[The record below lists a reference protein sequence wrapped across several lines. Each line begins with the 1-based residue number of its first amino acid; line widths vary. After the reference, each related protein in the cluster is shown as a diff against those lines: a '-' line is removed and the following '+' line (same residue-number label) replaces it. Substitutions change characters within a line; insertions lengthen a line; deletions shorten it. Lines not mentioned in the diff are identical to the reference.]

1 MSLITAADLPDH
13 EMVSVVIPG
22 IHSDYAN
29 HSPLS
34 ILEVSQNGQTFEIH
48 IYRGKKFHDDDGE
61 SFTPLGYLT
70 LREYQLFKPLLGGV
84 DESGNEISRR
94 LFTEWEKIDFTITF
108 MRKLQSSEFDNAT
121 LAASVPEEMTDA
133 ASLAIELVLGAD
145 WSLDNLSEYSA
156 EQPRNDQESL

>member
-13 EMVSVVIPG
+13 QMVSVVIPG

-34 ILEVSQNGQTFEIH
+34 VLDVSQSGQTFEIH
-48 IYRGKKFHDDDGE
+48 IYRGKKFSDGDGE

-84 DESGNEISRR
+84 DESGNEIPRT
-94 LFTEWEKIDFTITF
+94 LFVEWEKIDFAITF
-108 MRKLQSSEFDNAT
+108 MRKLESNEFDNAEI
-121 LAASVPEEMTDA
+121 AASVPEEMADTA
-133 ASLAIELVLGAD
+133 NLAIELICGPTWNINNLPTYSNNSYEEIAD
-145 WSLDNLSEYSA
+145 E
-156 EQPRNDQESL
+156 